1 MSSVD
6 DERWTSTVSLAGALV
21 WALLAALAGSGR
33 APFGVVELLFLF
45 APLVAVPLGLALIGT
60 VSTPGLTSVEQ
71 AARAAQP
78 LAALSLLL
86 AFWRGPGTVAGLL
99 AIPWA
104 MVCGAVA
111 VSGLNGLRTR
121 ISLPTIVGGIARID
135 LGVAAAFLLLSRFGI
150 PLRFQEPIVL
160 LTAVHFHYS
169 GFATSAIAL
178 AGLSFA
184 DRSRTHR
191 RSWQLVALAVAVLP
205 FCLAAGFVISPVL
218 KVVSAVVFSAA
229 VAALAFLLLLESTD
243 FYSRT
248 ARIFIGMAGA
258 SIATGMALAATY
270 AVGEYLHYNW
280 LTIPR
285 MASTHGWMNALG
297 FAMPALLGC
306 LAELRSQKG
315 GLLDSGLSPL
325 RDRRVHRV
333 EIARPRFIARDFYDL

>member
-1 MSSVD
+1 MFSVD
-6 DERWTSTVSLAGALV
+6 DERWTSTVSLAGALA

-33 APFGVVELLFLF
+33 APLGVIELLSLF

-60 VSTPGLTSVEQ
+60 VSTPGLPSVER

-86 AFWRGPGTVAGLL
+86 GFWRGPGIVAGLL

-104 MVCGAVA
+104 MVGGAVA
-111 VSGLNGLRTR
+111 LSGLSGLRTR
-121 ISLPTIVGGIARID
+121 ISLATIVGGIARID
-135 LGVAAAFLLLSRFGI
+135 LGIAAAFLLLSRFGI

-184 DRSRTHR
+184 ERSRTHR
-191 RSWQLVALAVAVLP
+191 RSWQLVALAVALLP
-205 FCLAAGFVISPVL
+205 FCLAAGFVISPIL
-218 KVVSAVVFSAA
+218 KVVSAVVFSTA
-229 VAALAFLLLLESTD
+229 VALLALLLLLESTD
-243 FYSRT
+243 FHSRT
-248 ARIFIGMAGA
+248 ARIFIRVAGA
-258 SIATGMALAATY
+258 FITTGMALAATY
-270 AVGEYLHYNW
+270 AVGEYLHRNW

-306 LAELRSQKG
+306 LVELRSQKER
-315 GLLDSGLSPL
+315 LFDSSVSPS
-325 RDRRVHRV
+325 RDRRNHFA